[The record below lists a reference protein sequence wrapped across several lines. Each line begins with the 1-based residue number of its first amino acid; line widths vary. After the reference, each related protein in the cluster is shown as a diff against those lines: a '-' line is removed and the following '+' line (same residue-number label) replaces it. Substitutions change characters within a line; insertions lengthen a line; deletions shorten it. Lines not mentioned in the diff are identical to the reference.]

1 MNPSEFEII
10 QLSRAILRLWDEN
23 KIRPTSGHD
32 VMLDNMAFEELRAE
46 LERYDH
52 NQNKPKENQS

>member
-1 MNPSEFEII
+1 MNPPEFEIV
-10 QLSRAILRLWDEN
+10 QLARAVLRLWDEN

-46 LERYDH
+46 IQRYDH
-52 NQNKPKENQS
+52 KQQTTEENKP

>member
-1 MNPSEFEII
+1 MESNEFEII

-23 KIRPTSGHD
+23 KIRPTSGRD

-46 LERYDH
+46 LERYDAT
-52 NQNKPKENQS
+52 KPKQEEETK